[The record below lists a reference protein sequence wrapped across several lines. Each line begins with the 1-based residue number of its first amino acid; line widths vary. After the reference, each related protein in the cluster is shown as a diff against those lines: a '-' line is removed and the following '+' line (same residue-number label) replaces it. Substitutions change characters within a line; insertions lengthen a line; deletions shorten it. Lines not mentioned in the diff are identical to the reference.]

1 MNEEPTADTINERVR
16 EVAARLPFPIEL
28 DADMGG
34 TFTLQIDLGRRGQT
48 DDPRDTAGID
58 PEPDSRWWLDIEG
71 GMKTHISHFGID
83 GHPAEVAA
91 WIADTA
97 RAEGCPA
104 AVAAARTSA
113 IHRASYPSA
122 ASVDGAGQQSPQPA
136 SHESGPS
143 QRGYSR

>member
-1 MNEEPTADTINERVR
+1 MNEARTPATINEHVR
-16 EVAARLPFPIEL
+16 DVAEHLPFPVEL

-34 TFTLQIDLGRRGQT
+34 TFTLQIDLGRRGRT

-71 GMKTHISHFGID
+71 GMKTHISQFGVD
-83 GHPAEVAA
+83 ANPADVAS
-91 WIADTA
+91 TA

-113 IHRASYPSA
+113 IRHASYPTVPA
-122 ASVDGAGQQSPQPA
+122 VDGAGQAASPPA
-136 SHESGPS
+136 AAATTHE
-143 QRGYSR
+143 RGHDR

>member
-1 MNEEPTADTINERVR
+1 VSPERVPDTERVR
-16 EVAARLPFPIEL
+16 DVAARLPFPVEL

-34 TFTLQIDLGRRGQT
+34 TFALQIDLGRRGQT

-58 PEPDSRWWLDIEG
+58 PEVDSRWWLDIEG
-71 GMKTHISHFGID
+71 GMKTHISDFGFDANPID
-83 GHPAEVAA
+83 VAA
-91 WIADTA
+91 WVADTA

-122 ASVDGAGQQSPQPA
+122 ASVDGAGQQVTQPPRTR
-136 SHESGPS
+136 GLQ
-143 QRGYSR
+143 QRAHSR

>member
-1 MNEEPTADTINERVR
+1 MNEAPTPATINEHVR
-16 EVAARLPFPIEL
+16 DVAAHLPFPVEL

-34 TFTLQIDLGRRGQT
+34 TFTLQIDLGRRGRT

-71 GMKTHISHFGID
+71 GMKTHISDFGVD
-83 GHPAEVAA
+83 ANPTEVAA
-91 WIADTA
+91 WVADTA

-104 AVAAARTSA
+104 AVATVRTSA

-122 ASVDGAGQQSPQPA
+122 AAVDGAGQQATQPA
-136 SHESGPS
+136 PHKRGSQ
-143 QRGYSR
+143 QRGHSR

>member
-1 MNEEPTADTINERVR
+1 MNDEPTADTINELVR
-16 EVAARLPFPIEL
+16 EVAARLPFPVEL

-34 TFTLQIDLGRRGQT
+34 TFAMQIDLGRRGQT

-58 PEPDSRWWLDIEG
+58 PEVDSRWWLDIEG
-71 GMKTHISHFGID
+71 GMKTHISHFGVD
-83 GHPAEVAA
+83 AHPAEVAA
-91 WIADTA
+91 WVADTA

-122 ASVDGAGQQSPQPA
+122 ASVDGAGQRAPQPPP
-136 SHESGPS
+136 HESGSP
-143 QRGYSR
+143 QRGHSR